1 MVEAASPRRS
11 SRRPLAAARAAP
23 HSGRVLPM
31 LATPAAAADVPT
43 DADAWAYE
51 VRWDGVRVLADVHEG
66 GLVLRSG
73 TGRDLGAAFP
83 ELAALAGAHPDVLLD
98 AEVVALADGVPSA
111 AALAARCTPVTLVAV
126 DVLRL
131 YGVELLD
138 RPWQQR
144 RESLDRLLP
153 SGRAWQVSPL
163 YPDAAALL
171 AGTLEQGLPG
181 VVAKRRASTYQPGRR
196 SPDWVEHA
204 HPRDPAAGG
213 AGA

>member
-1 MVEAASPRRS
+1 
-11 SRRPLAAARAAP
+11 
-23 HSGRVLPM
+23 M

-51 VRWDGVRVLADVHEG
+51 VKWDGVRVLADVHEG
-66 GLVLRSG
+66 ELVLRSC

-98 AEVVALADGVPSA
+98 AELVALEGGVPSA
-111 AALAARCTPVTLVAV
+111 AALAGRLHATGAAAGTRAAADAAARAARCAPVTLVAV

-153 SGRAWQVSPL
+153 SGRAWQVSPV

-171 AGTLEQGLPG
+171 VGTLEQGLPG
-181 VVAKRRASTYQPGRR
+181 VVAKRRASAYQPGRR

-204 HPRDPAAGG
+204 HPRGPAGGG

>member
-1 MVEAASPRRS
+1 
-11 SRRPLAAARAAP
+11 
-23 HSGRVLPM
+23 M

-51 VRWDGVRVLADVHEG
+51 VKWDGVRVLADVHEG
-66 GLVLRSG
+66 EVVLRSG
-73 TGRDLGAAFP
+73 DGRDLGAAFP
-83 ELAALAGAHPDVLLD
+83 ELAALAGAHADVLLD
-98 AEVVALADGVPSA
+98 AEVVALRDGVPCA
-111 AALAARCTPVTLVAV
+111 AALAGRLHAPGADDDDDVDAAAGRAARTPVTLVAV

-131 YGVELLD
+131 YGVELLE

-153 SGRAWQVSPL
+153 SGRAWQVSPV

-181 VVAKRRASTYQPGRR
+181 VVAKRRASSYQPGRR

-204 HPRDPAAGG
+204 HPRGPARDPAAGG